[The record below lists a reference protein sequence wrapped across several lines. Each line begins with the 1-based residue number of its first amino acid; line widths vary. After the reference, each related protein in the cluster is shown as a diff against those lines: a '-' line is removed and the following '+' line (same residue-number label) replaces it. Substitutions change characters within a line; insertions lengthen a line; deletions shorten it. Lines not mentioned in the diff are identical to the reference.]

1 MNYNKNKDI
10 NIDKFG
16 PNKTA
21 VFFLSDKVPLEHV
34 VSFRDALTNEKC
46 NTTNTL
52 YDLFFSEKN
61 IQTLQQHITQ
71 GVSQLSNNKYNVNNQ
86 SISELKII
94 MNSIYVEH
102 SRNIYDN
109 KDNIIV
115 KLNTL
120 VLQYSIPQIITEI
133 ESNIKYRRDINNLA
147 VPMSHPIL
155 LSKSK
160 QLQQKMWF

>member
-21 VFFLSDKVPLEHV
+21 VFFLSDKVPLDHV

-46 NTTNTL
+46 NTNTL

-61 IQTLQQHITQ
+61 IGTLQQHIIK
-71 GVSQLSNNKYNVNNQ
+71 GVSQLSNNKYNINNQ
-86 SISELKII
+86 NIDELKII

-102 SRNIYDN
+102 SRNIYGN
-109 KDNIIV
+109 KENIIA

-120 VLQYSIPQIITEI
+120 VLQYSIPQIIKEI

-155 LSKSK
+155 LSNSK
-160 QLQQKMWF
+160 QLQQKIWF